1 MRKAIDQMG
10 RNLMVP
16 DSARRI
22 VSTVPSQTELL
33 FDLGL
38 GDRIVGRTKF
48 CIHPKEFVGEIPII
62 GGTKNLHIPQIKEL
76 NPDLIIGNKEENE
89 QDQILSLAADLPVW
103 LSDIQTWDDGV
114 NMILALS
121 NLLGVENK
129 GIEWTQKLKESKQN
143 YTIPNHIKLARVLY
157 LIWQDPIMAVGK
169 NTYIDHM
176 LSIFGVQNALSDY
189 DRYPEL
195 SEEEIR
201 KITPTHIFLSSEPFP
216 FKEKH
221 ISQYQRICPGAV
233 ITIVDGELFSWYGSR
248 MLMSIEY
255 FRKLSQLI

>member
-1 MRKAIDQMG
+1 MG
-10 RNLMVP
+10 RNLMAP

-38 GDRIVGRTKF
+38 GDRLVGRTKF
-48 CIHPKEFVGEIPII
+48 CIHPKERVGEIPII

-89 QDQILSLAADLPVW
+89 QDQILSLAAELPVW
-103 LSDIQTWDDGV
+103 MSDVQTWDDGV
-114 NMILALS
+114 NMILELS
-121 NLLGVENK
+121 NLLGVRDR
-129 GIEWTQKLKESKQN
+129 GIKWAEKLNESKLD
-143 YTIPNHIKLARVLY
+143 YTIPDRIKSSRVLY
-157 LIWQDPIMAVGK
+157 LIWHDPIMAVGK

-176 LSIFGVQNALSDY
+176 LSTFGVRNALSNY
-189 DRYPEL
+189 NRYPEL
-195 SEEEIR
+195 SEEEICE
-201 KITPTHIFLSSEPFP
+201 IAPTHIFLSSEPFP

-221 ISQYQRICPGAV
+221 IPQYQRICPGAV
-233 ITIVDGELFSWYGSR
+233 ITIIDGELFSWYGSR
-248 MLMSIEY
+248 MLKSIDY

>member
-1 MRKAIDQMG
+1 MG
-10 RNLMVP
+10 RNLMAP

-38 GDRIVGRTKF
+38 GDRLVGRTKF
-48 CIHPKEFVGEIPII
+48 CIHPKERVGEIPII
-62 GGTKNLHIPQIKEL
+62 GGTKNLHISQIKEL

-89 QDQILSLAADLPVW
+89 QDQILSLAAELPVW
-103 LSDIQTWDDGV
+103 MSDVQTWDDGV
-114 NMILALS
+114 KMILELS
-121 NLLGVENK
+121 NLLGVRDK
-129 GIEWTQKLKESKQN
+129 GIEWAEKLNESKQN
-143 YTIPNHIKLARVLY
+143 YTIPDRIKSARVVY
-157 LIWQDPIMAVGK
+157 LIWHDPIMAVGK

-176 LSIFGVQNALSDY
+176 LSTFGVGNALSNY
-189 DRYPEL
+189 NRYPEL

-201 KITPTHIFLSSEPFP
+201 KIAPTHIFLSSEPFP

-221 ISQYQRICPGAV
+221 IPQYQRICPGAV
-233 ITIVDGELFSWYGSR
+233 ITIIDGELFSWYGSR
-248 MLMSIEY
+248 MLKSIDY